1 MYLTHYWN
9 YVSNDIFDPKSN
21 KTTPYSEWINHSVQ
35 SIFEENIACNSIAD
49 PVKGEGQA
57 TELAMVKYLLN
68 CGINSIEF
76 KKKHKIVHIETF
88 TSERK
93 RMSTIIEKPNGQ
105 HRLYIKGASEYIV
118 QSCNKMLNLNNGEI
132 DDFTASKR
140 AETDNAILAY
150 AKKSLR
156 TIGMAYVDLPDNYDV
171 NDKDVKKCMKIE
183 LTGLTLI
190 GICGIKDIIRAEVPD
205 SVLRCNRAGIQVKM
219 VTGDNKVTARAIAK
233 EVNIL
238 EENDE
243 DLSKVMEGPDFLK
256 IIGGVVCKN
265 CKDNKSK
272 GWENCDC
279 VKNSDELKKPENKGK
294 QIKVDTILN
303 GEEFDKIWQK
313 VSVLARSRPED
324 KYALVVGLKERGN
337 VVAVTGDGT
346 NDAPAL
352 SKADVGFAMGI
363 AGTEVAKQAAAIM
376 LMDDNF
382 TSIVAAVKWG
392 RNIYDSIRKFL
403 MFQLTVNVVA
413 VLVTFISAATTKE
426 AILSAIQMLWINL
439 IMDTLASLAL
449 ATEPPTDKLLQ
460 RKPHA
465 RDSYIVSLKMSKH
478 IVGQAIYQSAVM
490 MIAYFAGTKFLIA
503 EIEENQKQVD
513 SDLCISGLEI
523 DGYDQNSQG
532 ASTHLTYCFNIFV
545 MMQIVNFINARK
557 LEDEPNVF
565 KGMTCGSYFTI
576 IVIIIMLLQI
586 VLLTF
591 GNLAFRCAKWGLGII
606 GWMISIAFGLGGLVI
621 SLL

>member
-1 MYLTHYWN
+1 
-9 YVSNDIFDPKSN
+9 
-21 KTTPYSEWINHSVQ
+21 VQ
-35 SIFEENIACNSIAD
+35 HVFEENICCNSISD
-49 PVKGEGQA
+49 PVEMKGTA
-57 TELAMVKYLLN
+57 TELAMAKYVLA
-68 CGINSIEF
+68 CGINSLEY
-76 KKKHKIVHIETF
+76 KKKFKIINVATF

-93 RMSTIIEKPNGQ
+93 RMSTIIEKSDGS

-118 QSCNKMLNLNNGEI
+118 ESCDKIVDLNSGNIIPLDNTIRE
-132 DDFTASKR
+132 
-140 AETDNAILAY
+140 ETKQAITSF

-156 TIGMAYVDLPDNYDV
+156 TIGMAYVDLPANYDL
-171 NDKDVKKCMKIE
+171 NAKDKKKCLLVEIA
-183 LTGLTLI
+183 GLTLI

-205 SVLRCNRAGIQVKM
+205 AVLKCNRAGISVKM

-243 DLSKVMEGPDFLK
+243 DMSKVIEGPEFMDL
-256 IIGGVVCKN
+256 IGGVVCKN
-265 CKDNKSK
+265 CKEDKNKK
-272 GWENCDC
+272 CEDCDC
-279 VKNSDELKKPENKGK
+279 VKNVDELKKPEHKGK
-294 QIKVDTILN
+294 KVRVDTIMN
-303 GEEFDKIWQK
+303 GEEFEKICYRIC
-313 VSVLARSRPED
+313 VMARSRPED

-413 VLVTFISAATTKE
+413 VLVTFVSAATTKE

-449 ATEPPTDKLLQ
+449 ATEPPTDKLLL
-460 RKPHA
+460 RKPHK
-465 RDSYIVSLKMSKH
+465 RDSYIVS
-478 IVGQAIYQSAVM
+478 
-490 MIAYFAGTKFLIA
+490 
-503 EIEENQKQVD
+503 
-513 SDLCISGLEI
+513 
-523 DGYDQNSQG
+523 
-532 ASTHLTYCFNIFV
+532 
-545 MMQIVNFINARK
+545 
-557 LEDEPNVF
+557 
-565 KGMTCGSYFTI
+565 
-576 IVIIIMLLQI
+576 IVIIFAL
-586 VLLTF
+586 
-591 GNLAFRCAKWGLGII
+591 K
-606 GWMISIAFGLGGLVI
+606 
-621 SLL
+621 